1 MRMDCKNVT
10 GENDTGKSQLNIL
23 LEISEIC
30 LSLNFNLWLRGGWAI
45 DFLLGKITRLHTDID
60 LVTLS

>member
-10 GENDTGKSQLNIL
+10 GENDTGKSQLNLL

-45 DFLLGKITRLHTDID
+45 DFLLGKITRLHTD
-60 LVTLS
+60 